1 MHFTGNSQ
9 LKEYRFDPADMLVN
23 TFGDPIHNAMSSA
36 TFQIVGFRNAVWKN
50 LGAINAST
58 PQERQKFLDEVR
70 RMLEE

>member
-1 MHFTGNSQ
+1 
-9 LKEYRFDPADMLVN
+9 MLVN